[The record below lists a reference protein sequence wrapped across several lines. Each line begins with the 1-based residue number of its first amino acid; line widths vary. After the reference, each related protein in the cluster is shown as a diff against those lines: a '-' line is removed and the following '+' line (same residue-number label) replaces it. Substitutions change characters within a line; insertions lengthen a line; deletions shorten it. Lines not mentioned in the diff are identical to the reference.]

1 MKKMKL
7 SKTKRNLIFLDD
19 LHSSIKYAFDSVLI
33 EPEEVGKNIY
43 SKLISEKQEEYF
55 KLIIK
60 EEESSAAVGPTEF
73 CVVFHT
79 YPQRSILKGE
89 TITMLSSS

>member
-33 EPEEVGKNIY
+33 EPEEVGKNVY
-43 SKLISEKQEEYF
+43 SMLISEKQEEYF

-60 EEESSAAVGPTEF
+60 EEESAAAVGPQEPLII
-73 CVVFHT
+73 HSS
-79 YPQRSILKGE
+79 PQRSILKGE

>member
-7 SKTKRNLIFLDD
+7 SKTKKNLIFLDD
-19 LHSSIKYAFDSVLI
+19 LHSSIKYAFDSVQI
-33 EPEEVGKNIY
+33 EPEEVGKNVY
-43 SKLISEKQEEYF
+43 SMLISEKQEEYF

-60 EEESSAAVGPTEF
+60 EEESAAAVGPQGALII
-73 CVVFHT
+73 HSS
-79 YPQRSILKGE
+79 PQRSILKGE